1 MEKTKSDFE
10 KLYKKFSDK
19 NITTN
24 NHSKDQLIDYLK
36 NRSYYY
42 KITSYRKNFPNNSK
56 GKYDNLDFL
65 DLTICASLDVRLRE
79 LLLLM
84 CLDVEHSL
92 KTKFMTLLTEDD
104 KEDGYSII
112 EEFKNEYPEK
122 FSNIIEQFRLNK
134 YKKDMF
140 QKRTDLS
147 IWVFLEIVS
156 YGDFTTIADLYI
168 KKSEL
173 KTDPLYTTQHKLIK
187 NIRNSCAHNN
197 VFLINLFDRADHI
210 RQPDPKTKSYA
221 NTMKINLASV
231 HYPKIIDIINLFYL
245 HKKLCSDE
253 LNQRRLIEADLIV
266 EKYSQNVST
275 FNKSESK
282 IKKFFETIFIK
293 CIDFLK

>member
-1 MEKTKSDFE
+1 M
-10 KLYKKFSDK
+10 
-19 NITTN
+19 
-24 NHSKDQLIDYLK
+24 
-36 NRSYYY
+36 
-42 KITSYRKNFPNNSK
+42 
-56 GKYDNLDFL
+56 
-65 DLTICASLDVRLRE
+65 
-79 LLLLM
+79 
-84 CLDVEHSL
+84 
-92 KTKFMTLLTEDD
+92 
-104 KEDGYSII
+104 
-112 EEFKNEYPEK
+112 
-122 FSNIIEQFRLNK
+122 EQFRLNK

-210 RQPDPKTKSYA
+210 KQPDPKTKSYA

-266 EKYSQNVST
+266 KKYSQNVST